1 MTLRKVIDQKNIVLV
16 KESLFFP
23 LLGYVYR
30 MYVDNLFL
38 VLVVSFDG
46 GDGWDE
52 NDDEDFDEVVEIRST
67 ENLELS
73 RSIRIQH
80 GFRLEYPCYHYS
92 NDLLL
97 FPCVG
102 ERNDDGQITQLDFK

>member
-16 KESLFFP
+16 KEPLFSP
-23 LLGYVYR
+23 LLGYVYH

-52 NDDEDFDEVVEIRST
+52 NDDEDYEDNDDEGEGDGEDGDDEDDSI
-67 ENLELS
+67 ENLYGNDEEDV
-73 RSIRIQH
+73 Q
-80 GFRLEYPCYHYS
+80 S
-92 NDLLL
+92 N
-97 FPCVG
+97 
-102 ERNDDGQITQLDFK
+102 R